1 MRARVQSGVR
11 DFLGFLLVLAVIFF
25 VVGEISGWYLG
36 VASQT
41 PILVY
46 KRDAA
51 VETSRRT
58 MSREDMPVRFSGQ
71 VRRGSVTVTVTYERS
86 DSFQTGRQGQART
99 VLYERAFRVG
109 ERIAIDEL
117 FTSGQGV
124 YSVGVT
130 YEDATGVFRLTLPGG
145 TEL

>member
-1 MRARVQSGVR
+1 VR
-11 DFLGFLLVLAVIFF
+11 DFLGFLLILAVIFF

-46 KRDAA
+46 KKDFTA
-51 VETSRRT
+51 ETDRRT
-58 MSREDMPVRFSGQ
+58 VTRDDMPVKFSGQ
-71 VRRGSVTVTVTYERS
+71 VRRGTVTVTISYQRAE
-86 DSFQTGRQGQART
+86 SFQTGREGQART

-109 ERIAIDEL
+109 ERIFVDEL
-117 FTSGQGV
+117 FTSGPGV
-124 YSVGVT
+124 YSVNVR

>member
-1 MRARVQSGVR
+1 I
-11 DFLGFLLVLAVIFF
+11 FLVI
-25 VVGEISGWYLG
+25 GEISGWYIG

-46 KRDAA
+46 KKDTY

-58 MSREDMPVRFSGQ
+58 ITREDMPVRFTGQ
-71 VRRGSVTVTVTYERS
+71 VRRGAVTVTVAYERP

-117 FTSGQGV
+117 FTSGPGV
-124 YSVGVT
+124 YTVGAK

>member
-1 MRARVQSGVR
+1 VR

-46 KRDAA
+46 KKDYTA
-51 VETSRRT
+51 ETTRRT
-58 MSREDMPVRFSGQ
+58 VSREDMPVKFTGQ
-71 VRRGSVTVTVTYERS
+71 VRRGAVTLTVAYERS

-99 VLYERAFRVG
+99 TLYERTYRVG
-109 ERIAIDEL
+109 ERIFLDEL
-117 FTSGQGV
+117 FTSGPGL
-124 YSVGVT
+124 YSVKVV
-130 YEDATGVFRLTLPGG
+130 YQDATGVFRMTLPGG
-145 TEL
+145 SEL